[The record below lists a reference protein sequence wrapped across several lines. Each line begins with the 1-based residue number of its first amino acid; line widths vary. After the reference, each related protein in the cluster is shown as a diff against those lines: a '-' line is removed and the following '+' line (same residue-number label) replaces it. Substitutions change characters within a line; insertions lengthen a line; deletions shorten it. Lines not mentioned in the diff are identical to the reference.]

1 MLNKIEKMS
10 TIIMTRE
17 GKTREIDLSLVEE
30 LAWDYEKSLF
40 KRDNFRDRRHVD
52 YSIKIL
58 EEIRKLDSE
67 QLRHF
72 ISYLTGIS
80 NKLSDAYQVAL
91 DDPEKFGERIN
102 EYKKVFEK
110 AKKFGKLTLE
120 EAKLLSR

>member
-1 MLNKIEKMS
+1 MS
-10 TIIMTRE
+10 KLVITSD

-30 LAWDYEKSLF
+30 LAQNYEESLF
-40 KRDNFRDRRHVD
+40 NRDNFQDRRHVD

-110 AKKFGKLTLE
+110 ARLCSEMTFKKARL
-120 EAKLLSR
+120 

>member
-1 MLNKIEKMS
+1 MS
-10 TIIMTRE
+10 NLVITDKE
-17 GKTREIDLSLVEE
+17 GIREIDLSLVEE
-30 LAWDYEKSLF
+30 LAWDYEESLF

-58 EEIRKLDSE
+58 EETRKLNLE

-102 EYKKVFEK
+102 EYKKVLEK
-110 AKKFGKLTLE
+110 AKSAINT
-120 EAKLLSR
+120 